1 MKKLSVVMAVLL
13 LISVLPAAHCGEVVL
28 TITPLNNN
36 IPALPGQTVV
46 IPFQIQ
52 NLGNTTIGNVTVY
65 VTGPAQGFLYQT
77 ELIRTPI
84 PPNGTVKGTIT
95 VKVLTVPS
103 GTYNLTLVA
112 RSGSFYAQARVTVK
126 VGLLL
131 DYYLDVEV
139 GKSYIYGHDVTIVLK
154 AVSKANGVL
163 LGSVGYRILLN
174 GTVIMSG
181 ENSTYL
187 NPGESWVKVI
197 RLRKPQIGNYTVLL
211 WANFGGKFK
220 SVTKTFRVYQRH
232 LLYKVYF
239 QNGAIHVLVYNSTG
253 GVPGI
258 LVKINGI
265 EFTTDEN
272 GEVSYS
278 VNQPGIYKIVLDLD
292 GKIVTTFVDVKKL
305 FINYE
310 QRNSTLIVKVVDST
324 GAPVPN
330 VTVVASGPLGKEYT
344 VTNSSG
350 ATVINLNVTGY
361 GVIILSAESDKY
373 VGGQAVVTVQR
384 PAEATKT
391 SSAVSSSSQSPQ
403 IPMNTTPV
411 QSSGKGKGNYG
422 LMGLILITAGLVLAG
437 TSYLAF
443 AVPEVQEETL
453 DRYYFIKVR
462 APKLKELK
470 GYRVERQVSVLEA
483 RATKGEVKV
492 EDGRLVWELDLEPGE
507 EAYLQAVLS

>member
-1 MKKLSVVMAVLL
+1 MKRLSIVIVLL
-13 LISVLPAAHCGEVVL
+13 ILISFLPLTRGVEVVL

-46 IPFQIQ
+46 IPFQIR
-52 NLGNTTIGNVTVY
+52 NLGNTTLGNVTVY
-65 VTGPAQGFLYQT
+65 VTGPSQGFLYQT

-95 VKVLTVPS
+95 VKVLNVPPGS
-103 GTYNLTLVA
+103 YNLTLVA
-112 RSGSFYAQARVTVK
+112 RSGSFYAQAQVTVK

-197 RLRKPQIGNYTVLL
+197 RLKKPQIGNYTVLL

-220 SVTKTFRVYQRH
+220 SITKTFRVYQRH
-232 LLYKVYF
+232 LLYKAYF

-258 LVKINGI
+258 LVKIDGI

-305 FINYE
+305 FVNYE

-324 GAPVPN
+324 GTPVPN
-330 VTVVASGPLGKEYT
+330 VTIVASGPLGKEYA

-350 ATVINLNVTGY
+350 ATLINLNVTGY
-361 GVIILSAESDKY
+361 GTIILSAESDKY
-373 VGGQAVVTVQR
+373 VGGQAVLTAQR
-384 PAEATKT
+384 PPEATKT
-391 SSAVSSSSQSPQ
+391 SSTVSTSSSFIHS
-403 IPMNTTPV
+403 INTTLV
-411 QSSGKGKGNYG
+411 QSSGKGKSNYG
-422 LMGLILITAGLVLAG
+422 LVGFVLIIAGLLLAG

-453 DRYYFIKVR
+453 DRYYFIKIR
-462 APKLKELK
+462 APKLRELK

-483 RATKGEVKV
+483 RATKGKV
-492 EDGRLVWELDLEPGE
+492 EIEEGRLVWELDLEAGE
-507 EAYLQAVLS
+507 EAYLQAVLG